1 MSYVVCQ
8 MLYNREP
15 ELKPF
20 PMLFLRS
27 AFGVTIMLIQLN
39 VNVKKE
45 TWDTVTK
52 DQVGSL
58 GFKTF
63 TGTTTNMINYSV
75 TKYIPL
81 TIISI
86 ISNLAPIIVIVLAFL
101 ILKEVIRKFDL
112 VMMLLTLVG
121 IFGVILGGDS
131 ENEKSEEEPALPY
144 LVLYIL
150 LMINPFLSAGGTIAM
165 RKMKKFGDATVSWY
179 L

>member
-1 MSYVVCQ
+1 MSYVVVQ

-15 ELKPF
+15 ELLPF

-27 AFGVTIMLIQLN
+27 AFGVAIMMIQLN
-39 VNVKKE
+39 VHIKKE

-52 DQVGSL
+52 DQVCSL

-75 TKYIPL
+75 SKYIPL

-86 ISNLAPIIVIVLAFL
+86 VSNLAPIIVIVLAFL

-112 VMMLLTLVG
+112 IMMLLTLVG

-131 ENEKSEEEPALPY
+131 ENEKSGEDPLFPY